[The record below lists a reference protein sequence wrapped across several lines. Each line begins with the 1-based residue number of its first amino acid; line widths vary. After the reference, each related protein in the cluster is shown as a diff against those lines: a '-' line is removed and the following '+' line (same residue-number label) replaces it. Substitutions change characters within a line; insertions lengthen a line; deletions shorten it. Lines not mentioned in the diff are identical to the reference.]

1 MCHQQSFK
9 YGKFRVARKMMRDM
23 LRDSK
28 RGTGMTAK
36 KWCYILLLESIILTM
51 ILLKSWNYFWGGFSH
66 PSVPAIG
73 WFGVLILAFVSI
85 NGVFLVQIAHT
96 REFFALIVNVVNMTF
111 FALCV
116 ILIISGIFLF

>member
-1 MCHQQSFK
+1 
-9 YGKFRVARKMMRDM
+9 
-23 LRDSK
+23 
-28 RGTGMTAK
+28 MTTK
-36 KWCYILLLESIILTM
+36 KWCYILLLGSVVLTI
-51 ILLKSWNYFWGGFSH
+51 ILLKSWNYFWGGFNQ
-66 PSVPAIG
+66 PSAPAIG

-96 REFFALIVNVVNMTF
+96 REFFALIVNVVNMTL